1 MYISEEVHEYLVNH
15 HENKINKQDLA
26 NAVQL
31 SNQTLTSM
39 FKETPFQTFN
49 QYLNH
54 LRLKFCLNDILTTRR
69 PIEDSN

>member
-39 FKETPFQTFN
+39 FKKRPFK
-49 QYLNH
+49 H
-54 LRLKFCLNDILTTRR
+54 LTNTLT
-69 PIEDSN
+69 IYV

>member
-39 FKETPFQTFN
+39 FKRN
-49 QYLNH
+49 AL
-54 LRLKFCLNDILTTRR
+54 
-69 PIEDSN
+69 SNI